1 MQTPHTYRAQ
11 AEICVRQAEHAKTPQ
26 HRMTLL
32 SMAQTWLRMAS
43 GRRLGQSVVACV
55 QDAEGAAPRWELRP

>member
-1 MQTPHTYRAQ
+1 MQTPRTYRAQ

-32 SMAQTWLRMAS
+32 SMAQTWLRMADEAEAIN
-43 GRRLGQSVVACV
+43 RRMLLAK
-55 QDAEGAAPRWELRP
+55 DDELDKAS

>member
-32 SMAQTWLRMAS
+32 SMAQTWLRMA
-43 GRRLGQSVVACV
+43 
-55 QDAEGAAPRWELRP
+55 DEAEAINKNLKLVGDDLDKAS